1 MTAFVRLSLR
11 WSALLAFLLLVG
23 AASATAADVVLAWDP
38 NTEPDL
44 AGYKIYYGNA
54 SGVYTTIVPIGTQT
68 TYTISGLAPGTYY
81 FAVTAFNTS
90 GLESGYSNEV
100 STTVSG
106 TPVTSGCDLDGDSL
120 VNSSDIQVLIN
131 VIMGTQSLAGKG
143 DFNLD
148 GHIDALDLQVLTM
161 VVLGLRACPF

>member
-1 MTAFVRLSLR
+1 MIALVRRSLR
-11 WSALLAFLLLVG
+11 CSAISVLLLFVG
-23 AASATAADVVLAWDP
+23 AATATAADVVLAWDP
-38 NTEPDL
+38 NTESDL
-44 AGYKIYYGNA
+44 AGYKIYYGNS
-54 SGVYTTIVPIGTQT
+54 SGVYSTVVTIGTQT

-106 TPVTSGCDLDGDSL
+106 TPGTNGCDLNADSS
-120 VNSSDIQVLIN
+120 VNALDLQVLIN
-131 VIMGTQSLAGKG
+131 VIMGTQSLPGKG

-148 GHIDALDLQVLTM
+148 GRVDALDLQLLTM
-161 VVLGLRACPF
+161 VVLGLNARPI